1 MDTDRAN
8 LIDEGLTAS
17 ILACFYAVYNELGG
31 GFLESVYENAL
42 AIALEAAGIPVA
54 RQVALRVRFRGH
66 VVGDFKIDLLVD
78 NRVVVEIK
86 AVSHLAPSHEV
97 QLVNYLKGT
106 GIPVGLLLN
115 FGPVPKFKRRVF
127 VSKQS

>member
-1 MDTDRAN
+1 M
-8 LIDEGLTAS
+8 IDEDLTAA

-42 AIALEAAGIPVA
+42 AIALEEEGIPVA
-54 RQVALRVRFRGH
+54 RQVPMQVRFRDR
-66 VVGDFKIDLLVD
+66 VVGDFRIDLLVD

-86 AVSHLAPSHEV
+86 AVTQLVPSHEV

-106 GIPVGLLLN
+106 GIQVGLLLN
-115 FGPVPKFKRRVF
+115 FGAVPKFKRRVF
-127 VSKQS
+127 ASRRS